1 MRWIEKV
8 QFGRRVCALP
18 NFGRTYLGQYS
29 NIKVR
34 LNPSPHPYKETV
46 HENALA
52 SAGPVA
58 GVMLTTTVFVVA
70 QTPLEDKVVP
80 PPYRP
85 SLADLMSATVQPRH
99 AKLAFAGREKNWVF
113 AAYEL
118 KQLSDAFDRL
128 SLQWPQWRQQRMV
141 ELVETIVRDPL
152 FELDFAIKNKD
163 EAKFA
168 EYYGHLTDACNAC
181 HQAALQT
188 PVVIQ
193 DPKESM
199 FPNQDFRPKP

>member
-1 MRWIEKV
+1 MITPLR
-8 QFGRRVCALP
+8 ALP
-18 NFGRTYLGQYS
+18 MVG
-29 NIKVR
+29 
-34 LNPSPHPYKETV
+34 
-46 HENALA
+46 
-52 SAGPVA
+52 
-58 GVMLTTTVFVVA
+58 GVMLATTVLVAA
-70 QTPLEDKVVP
+70 QTPSEDKITP

-85 SLADLMSATVQPRH
+85 SLADLMNTTVQVRH
-99 AKLAFAGREKNWVF
+99 VKLAFAGREKNWVL

-128 SLQWPQWRQQRMV
+128 SLQWPQWRQQRIV

-199 FPNQDFRPKP
+199 FPDQDFRPKQ